1 MSYLSIGAVRADALF
16 TSALQPSAEPTVMQI
31 RQAIAEAIGRYGGRG
46 CSARVAQAY
55 GDHPDTAAT
64 RMRWAR
70 TTVTAIFG
78 GSRPQP
84 AHAGKTRR
92 SPAPCTSRAA

>member
-1 MSYLSIGAVRADALF
+1 MPHLSINSVRADALF
-16 TSALQPSAEPTVMQI
+16 ASALQPSAEPSVMQI

-46 CSARVAQAY
+46 CSVRVAQAY

-70 TTVTAIFG
+70 AAATATFG
-78 GSRPQP
+78 ESRPQP
-84 AHAGKTRR
+84 AHAGKTRQ

>member
-1 MSYLSIGAVRADALF
+1 
-16 TSALQPSAEPTVMQI
+16 VMQI
-31 RQAIAEAIGRYGGRG
+31 RQAVAEAIGRYGGRG

-70 TTVTAIFG
+70 TAVTATFG
-78 GSRPQP
+78 RSRPQL
-84 AHAGKTRR
+84 AHAGQARR
-92 SPAPCTSRAA
+92 SPVPCTFRAA

>member
-1 MSYLSIGAVRADALF
+1 MSHLSIGAVRADALF
-16 TSALQPSAEPTVMQI
+16 TSALQPSAEPSVTQI

-70 TTVTAIFG
+70 TAVTATFA

-92 SPAPCTSRAA
+92 SPAACTARAA

>member
-1 MSYLSIGAVRADALF
+1 MSQLSISAVRADALF
-16 TSALQPSAEPTVMQI
+16 ASALQPSTEPSVIQI
-31 RQAIAEAIGRYGGRG
+31 RRAIAEAVGRYGDRG

-70 TTVTAIFG
+70 TTVTGTFS

-84 AHAGKTRR
+84 EQAGQARR
-92 SPAPCTSRAA
+92 SPVPCTSRAA